1 MGSYHITVLKGDGI
15 GPDVVTEAMGV
26 LECVGKKYGHDFV
39 FNEKLAGGCAYD
51 AYGEPLPEETLEA
64 CKNSDAILLGAVGGP
79 KMGSSAGKSPPRS
92 RRFAEAAQ
100 QSGAVCKPASCHHP

>member
-64 CKNSDAILLGAVGGP
+64 CKNGDAILLGAVGGP
-79 KMGSSAGKSPPRS
+79 K
-92 RRFAEAAQ
+92 
-100 QSGAVCKPASCHHP
+100 

>member
-26 LECVGKKYGHDFV
+26 LECIGRKYGHDFI
-39 FNEKLAGGCAYD
+39 FNEKPAGGCAYD

-64 CKNSDAILLGAVGGP
+64 C
-79 KMGSSAGKSPPRS
+79 
-92 RRFAEAAQ
+92 
-100 QSGAVCKPASCHHP
+100 